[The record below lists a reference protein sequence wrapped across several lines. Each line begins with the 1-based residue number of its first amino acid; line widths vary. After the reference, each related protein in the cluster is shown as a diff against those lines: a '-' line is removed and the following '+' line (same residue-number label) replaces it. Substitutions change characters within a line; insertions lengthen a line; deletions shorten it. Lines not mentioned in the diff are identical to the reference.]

1 MKRTTNILVNI
12 ALLLGVASCSSEAP
26 FSRETG
32 EGEGRFLSSAMSVE
46 LKTDEKLVRA
56 TGVPDVNDFTVE
68 FVSADDAEKIV
79 DRYTYGKMP
88 EVVTL
93 PVGDY
98 VVRAYYGGEY
108 EEGGDAAFSA
118 PYYLGESERFSIE
131 KDKIKDNIGT
141 IVCRLSN
148 VKVTILFDESLV
160 RVMSPDS
167 KVSVKVGD
175 SGSLD
180 FTKDTQESGYFA
192 YVEGSSTMAAVFS
205 GVVDGDET
213 IETKTYDNVMPG
225 NHYRITFK
233 LHVVDPN
240 EPGDINPGA
249 PGDEIKID
257 ATVNLE
263 DLTGNG
269 GTNINPDDEDI
280 FMDDDRYP
288 NEEDPTPG
296 PGPDEPGPDEPSNGP
311 TVTANDKINLDD
323 VNIVE
328 DEMECVLY
336 INSETGITGFTVV
349 IESDKLTP
357 DELESVNLSDKLDL
371 VTTPNPFETQ
381 LRNFGFLPSDKNSLA
396 GEKKVELSITPFL
409 ELLGA
414 LGSGN
419 HNFIITVSDEGGE
432 TSKTLRLKT
441 IENN

>member
-1 MKRTTNILVNI
+1 MKRITNILVNI

-68 FVSADDAEKIV
+68 FVSADNADKIV
-79 DRYTYGKMP
+79 DHYTYGEMP

-98 VVRAYYGGEY
+98 VVRAYYGGDY
-108 EEGGDAAFSA
+108 EAGSNAAFSA

-167 KVSVKVGD
+167 KVSVSVGD

-180 FTKDTQESGYFA
+180 FTKDTQDSGYFA
-192 YVEGSSTMAAVFS
+192 YVEGSNTMAAVFS

-213 IETKTYDNVMPG
+213 VETKTYDNVMPG

-311 TVTANDKINLDD
+311 TVKP
-323 VNIVE
+323 E
-328 DEMECVLY
+328 DEDSIYLNDWNENPSECVL
-336 INSETGITGFTVV
+336 NVHSDTGITGFEVEIKSVV
-349 IESDKLTP
+349 
-357 DELESVNLSDKLDL
+357 LS
-371 VTTPNPFETQ
+371 PE
-381 LRNFGFLPSDKNSLA
+381 
-396 GEKKVELSITPFL
+396 ELSGVGLAAKMNLITGLDEDGNDVSDALSGLGFPIKEEIDGKNDVEFNITGFMPML
-409 ELLGA
+409 QMLGA
-414 LGSGN
+414 GDHTFVLV
-419 HNFIITVSDEGGE
+419 VSDSEGTNTTE
-432 TSKTLRLKT
+432 LK
-441 IENN
+441 IRIK